1 MYGRVFIHEAAK
13 AGQNIAPVL
22 FWGRGDPAY
31 SLRLCLV
38 RTDYEYWTKYGIN
51 GFSWIIKTCGLVL
64 SFLLTIFRLLC
75 FAATIYLKKTVA
87 NSYIFRTQYVFWWVP
102 VEFIVIVKSIIVY

>member
-38 RTDYEYWTKYGIN
+38 RTDYGYWTKY
-51 GFSWIIKTCGLVL
+51 
-64 SFLLTIFRLLC
+64 
-75 FAATIYLKKTVA
+75 
-87 NSYIFRTQYVFWWVP
+87 
-102 VEFIVIVKSIIVY
+102 